1 MIATELAEYV
11 AVREEHGGFYRHD
24 NFLLLDDSTRI
35 NSTLRQLS
43 LPCMTWIPGTYSP
56 YADEEF
62 QKILLIAP
70 KYTFSRGEDLS
81 SDTKKT
87 LMLLRPSLRK
97 GDGGVFFFLV
107 LRLKTR
113 IPMALHVLFPEEAI
127 FEGGFQQVL

>member
-97 GDGGVFFFLV
+97 GDGGVFFFFGSSTENPDSNGI
-107 LRLKTR
+107 TR
-113 IPMALHVLFPEEAI
+113 AFSRRSYI
-127 FEGGFQQVL
+127 